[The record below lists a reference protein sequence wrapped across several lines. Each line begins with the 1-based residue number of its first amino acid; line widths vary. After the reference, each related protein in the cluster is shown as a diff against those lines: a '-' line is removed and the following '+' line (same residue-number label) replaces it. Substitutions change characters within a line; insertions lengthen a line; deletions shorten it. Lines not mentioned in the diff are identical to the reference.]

1 MSERSNL
8 ADIKGLIVTV
18 TGCLC
23 LVSLVMGT
31 LYGVIKGNISAE
43 HLGSI
48 SGVGVGCGFLGLG
61 CIIYKVIKIAFSG
74 GKKGEQN

>member
-8 ADIKGLIVTV
+8 ADIKGLIVTC

-23 LVSLVMGT
+23 LVILVMGT
-31 LYGVIKGNISAE
+31 LYGVIRGNISAA

-61 CIIYKVIKIAFSG
+61 YILYLVIKIAFSG
-74 GKKGEQN
+74 GKKDE